1 MDFLW
6 LRVPCFHRRRITGGR
21 VAHQVLV
28 QVNVMDIRRNKA
40 LRIIGQT
47 LLVSLA
53 LAMMAGGWMVIGT
66 G

>member
-1 MDFLW
+1 
-6 LRVPCFHRRRITGGR
+6 
-21 VAHQVLV
+21 
-28 QVNVMDIRRNKA
+28 MDIRRNKA

>member
-1 MDFLW
+1 M
-6 LRVPCFHRRRITGGR
+6 
-21 VAHQVLV
+21 V

-53 LAMMAGGWMVIGT
+53 LAMMVGGWMVIGM

>member
-1 MDFLW
+1 MDFLC
-6 LRVPCFHRRRITGGR
+6 LRVSCFHRRRITGGR
-21 VAHQVLV
+21 LAHRVLV

-40 LRIIGQT
+40 LWIMGQI

-53 LAMMAGGWMVIGT
+53 LAMMAGGWMVIGM